1 MSRVLI
7 PALCGFVGGLVA
19 VAAGFFFFYR
29 TLPSSGY
36 LQISRGDGGPEIYKD
51 MEVLEHASRPQGLYV
66 RFKNTGSKPTE
77 TTLFR
82 VRGYK
87 DGKLWAEF
95 EETIYSETKPGEEQ
109 EAILTLRDYRDGSKT
124 FDLSDCRIEVPFIS
138 AYVVSTKRA

>member
-7 PALCGFVGGLVA
+7 PALCGFLGGLVA
-19 VAAGFFFFYR
+19 VAIGAFFFFR
-29 TLPSSGY
+29 AVPSSGY
-36 LQISRGDGGPEIYKD
+36 LQISRGEGGPEIYKD
-51 MEVLEHASRPQGLYV
+51 MEVLEHASRPQGIYV

-77 TTLFR
+77 MTLFR

-95 EETIYSETKPGEEQ
+95 EETIYSETKPGAEQ

-124 FDLSDCRIEVPFIS
+124 YDLSDCRIEVTFLS

>member
-1 MSRVLI
+1 MSRILI
-7 PALCGFVGGLVA
+7 PAFCGFFGCLVA
-19 VAAGFFFFYR
+19 VAVGLFFFYR

-51 MEVLEHASRPQGLYV
+51 VEVLEHATRPQGLYV

-77 TTLFR
+77 MTQFR

-95 EETIYSETKPGEEQ
+95 EETKPGEEQ
-109 EAILTLRDYRDGSKT
+109 EGILTLRDYRDGSKT
-124 FDLSDCRIEVPFIS
+124 FDLTDCRIEVTFVS
-138 AYVVSTKRA
+138 AYVLSTQRA